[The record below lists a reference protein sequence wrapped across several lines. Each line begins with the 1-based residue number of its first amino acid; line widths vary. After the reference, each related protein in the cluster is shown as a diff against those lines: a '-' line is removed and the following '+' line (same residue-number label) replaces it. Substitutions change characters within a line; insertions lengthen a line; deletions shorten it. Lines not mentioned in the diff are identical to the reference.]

1 MRIEIENLC
10 FSYGREA
17 VMTGACLTVESG
29 TVIGLVGANGAG
41 KTTLLKLIGRLLS
54 AASGSIRLDG
64 TDLRHF
70 SARGL
75 ARRRAFLPQLHTAPP
90 DLTVEELAAF
100 GRFPHR
106 APWRPAAALDCR
118 KVDEAIALAGLCRL
132 RRRKIGTL
140 SGGERQRA
148 WLALARAQEPEL
160 LLLDEPATF
169 LDPAGQFQVMELV
182 ARLNRELGI
191 TVVMVLHD
199 LNFAV
204 RCTQKIAALVG
215 GRLIEYDDPAQI
227 LAPETLRTV
236 FGLDAGALPGADGL
250 PYLLPKPMFTK

>member
-1 MRIEIENLC
+1 MKIEIANLC

-17 VMTGACLTVESG
+17 VIAGADLTVESG

-41 KTTLLKLIGRLLS
+41 KTTLLKLIGRLIP
-54 AASGSIRLDG
+54 ADSGSIRLDG
-64 TDLRHF
+64 RDLRRF
-70 SARGL
+70 SGRGL

-90 DLTVEELAAF
+90 DITVEELAAF
-100 GRFPHR
+100 GRFPYR
-106 APWRPAAALDCR
+106 SAWRPAAAGDGG
-118 KVDEAIALAGLCRL
+118 KVNEAIALAGLWHLRHRRL
-132 RRRKIGTL
+132 GTL

-148 WLALARAQEPEL
+148 WLSLALAQEPEL

-204 RCTQKIAALVG
+204 RCTQKIAALVE
-215 GRLIEYDDPAQI
+215 GRLVEYDDPAQI